1 MTRHVTYCCFSSFS
15 WGPGFYTI
23 HAMPSATANSRLSG
37 AAAHK
42 TRSLRSP
49 RSSSVNN
56 KIVSL
61 PNFGRSS
68 STLPRMSARQLQQ
81 QPLPHHAPSF
91 LRPKSNI
98 FPAGATP
105 TVPSGPPMSP
115 QAKPF
120 LPPSQQSAFGA
131 PPPLPPRHY
140 EVNDSE
146 MDYFCERVTAH
157 VIDGEFVALY
167 LLYDSLLS

>member
-1 MTRHVTYCCFSSFS
+1 
-15 WGPGFYTI
+15 
-23 HAMPSATANSRLSG
+23 MPSATSNSRLSG
-37 AAAHK
+37 ASANK

-49 RSSSVNN
+49 RSTSVNS
-56 KIVSL
+56 KVLSL

-98 FPAGATP
+98 FPSAATP
-105 TVPSGPPMSP
+105 PSSGGGAPMSP

-120 LPPSQQSAFGA
+120 LPPSQQSAFVV
-131 PPPLPPRHY
+131 PPPLPPRQSY

-157 VIDGEFVALY
+157 VIDGE
-167 LLYDSLLS
+167 LLMC

>member
-1 MTRHVTYCCFSSFS
+1 
-15 WGPGFYTI
+15 
-23 HAMPSATANSRLSG
+23 MPSATANSRLGG
-37 AAAHK
+37 AIAHK

-49 RSSSVNN
+49 RSSTVNN

-98 FPAGATP
+98 FPAGAAP
-105 TVPSGPPMSP
+105 AVPSGPPMSP

-120 LPPSQQSAFGA
+120 LPPSQPSAFGA

-157 VIDGEFVALY
+157 VIDGEWMVVV
-167 LLYDSLLS
+167 LLIV